1 MVPGGIDRK
10 LASRMFISQR
20 ISIHGS
26 KPNKYFDRPPSVRY
40 KIIAKGGRAAVGLV
54 QDKIFDPM
62 SLSASHG
69 PGAALQASLGSQV
82 IS

>member
-1 MVPGGIDRK
+1 MESTKNKAQNQIRAQGKRSIDRK

-40 KIIAKGGRAAVGLV
+40 QIIAKGGPQTTR
-54 QDKIFDPM
+54 KE
-62 SLSASHG
+62 
-69 PGAALQASLGSQV
+69 
-82 IS
+82 